1 MTRKHFLALATLTL
15 LIAAFLRIWQLAVY
29 PPGPHYDEA
38 AELLIARS
46 IAFGGAR
53 FFPMVGAYQG
63 REVLFYYLSVPLL
76 AFVHDGIFSLRLL
89 SVYCNLLTIAAS

>member
-1 MTRKHFLALATLTL
+1 MTRRQFLALATLTL
-15 LIAAFLRIWQLAVY
+15 LVASVLRIWQLATY

-53 FFPMVGAYQG
+53 FFPMVEAYQG
-63 REVLFYYLSVPLL
+63 R
-76 AFVHDGIFSLRLL
+76 GG
-89 SVYCNLLTIAAS
+89 TTAARRKPPASMCA